1 MSKLTKR
8 QESFIAMMKQNE
20 ELALKGFRLLLQRT
34 DFPYYF
40 NPVQE
45 AGLFAPQ
52 NNPGPVAGERENTVR
67 IPFWAPLDYLKAVA
81 EHASKR
87 DDLELAKQIIGVIRD
102 VSRWRDE
109 KNQPRRNYHTNRV
122 FAQILGVLP
131 LSIISLDDID
141 LIHEWINDP
150 YERMLVTDAIDQGL
164 LPRLLSSESPEDGE
178 KAAQILQQM
187 TAIIWRKDAD
197 GGEPEP
203 LTIVDDYWLQRLID
217 HHAKRIGEKAGQFA
231 AKGML
236 DRTREVFN
244 TQLRREYSTIFRP
257 AIESHTQ
264 NHRFRSA
271 ENCTVDALRDVMLG
285 WTQTSSN
292 DAKQMLSTMLAND
305 LEIIRRI
312 GIYVVGQNW
321 TTVGDLYTAIANP
334 GFFNSGHSHELYRL
348 LKDNFALM
356 SDEQQ
361 HATVTAIKELPLS
374 KLGDD
379 PEKVRK
385 HQQLRWLSAIREKGY
400 HAVDRWFAELES
412 EDVGKVSDHPDFN
425 SYITSRFG
433 PGGSPYSPEELTALA
448 NAHLIADKLNEFQ
461 AQLSFDGPT
470 TDGLKSALAGA
481 ARRSPQ
487 VFLNTLSQFH
497 SAKLE
502 YQHEVISGLKQ
513 AWEAKETTADW
524 QRGWEQLITYFEQ
537 TIADDSFWKRAADQ
551 YQHWIVTIIA
561 DTLHSGT
568 QTDEH
573 AYQPDLLPRAQQI
586 IEVLLEREPPHP
598 QLADDAMFQAINTPK
613 GRVVEALFSHSLRA
627 SRVSDNVEGN
637 HANTWKH
644 LQPIFGRELIACKD
658 ANFEFT
664 TLCGAYLSQLQYLD
678 TFWTNSHV
686 NQIFPADYESNM
698 ICAVEG
704 LAYATF
710 TQPLYEVL
718 AKHGILDRA
727 LLVTLKG
734 RHARPKLLERIAGAY
749 LWGIESLEGH
759 RFEQIFKQATVG
771 DIEAIAWVFWT
782 VRGPDYLTS
791 PQRERIVAFWEKAV
805 AWVNEQSQ
813 VPEQLLSQL
822 GLLAIHVTNIGDR
835 EAALLEAVAPYVGT
849 GHNHF
854 EFVEQLLRLAPEN
867 HAKITVVLEKMLCSH
882 VPDFDYEDRLR
893 KLLELLADK
902 GHRDSVMLQAER
914 LRHLPGI
921 QELYKKLTTRH

>member
-8 QESFIAMMKQNE
+8 QESFIALMKQNE
-20 ELALKGFRLLLQRT
+20 ELALKGFRFLLQRL

-40 NPVQE
+40 NPLQE

-52 NNPGPVAGERENTVR
+52 SNPGPIAGEQENTVR
-67 IPFWAPLDYLKAVA
+67 IPFWPPLDYLKAVA
-81 EHASKR
+81 EYVSKR
-87 DDLELAKQIIGVIRD
+87 DDLERAKQIIGVIRD
-102 VSRWRDE
+102 VSTWRDE
-109 KNQPRRNYHTNRV
+109 NNQPRRNYRTNRV

-131 LSIISLDDID
+131 TSIISLDDID

-164 LPRLLSSESPEDGE
+164 LPRLLGSESPENRE
-178 KAAQILQQM
+178 KAARILQQM
-187 TAIIWRKDAD
+187 TAIVWRKDAD

-203 LTIVDDYWLQRLID
+203 LTVVDDYWLQRLID

-236 DRTREVFN
+236 ERTREVFN
-244 TQLRREYSTIFRP
+244 TQLRREHSTIFRP
-257 AIESHTQ
+257 AIESHAQ
-264 NHRFRSA
+264 NHRWRSA

-285 WTQTSSN
+285 WVQSSPN

-321 TTVGDLYTAIANP
+321 TTVGDLYRAIANP

-348 LKDNFALM
+348 LQDNFALM
-356 SDEQQ
+356 GDEQQ
-361 HATVTAIKELPLS
+361 HATVTAIKELPLP

-385 HQQLRWLSAIREKGY
+385 HQQVRWLSAIREKGND
-400 HAVDRWFAELES
+400 AVDRWFAELES
-412 EDVGKVSDHPDFN
+412 EDGVVKVSDHPDFN
-425 SYITSRFG
+425 SYITSRVG
-433 PGGSPYSPEELTALA
+433 PGASPYSPEELTGLA
-448 NAHLIADKLNEFQ
+448 NAHLIADKLNEYQ
-461 AQLSFDGPT
+461 AQLSFDGPS
-470 TDGLKSALAGA
+470 TDGLKSALAAA

-487 VFLNTLSQFH
+487 VFLDTLSQFH

-502 YQHEVISGLKQ
+502 YQHEVINGIKQ

-537 TIADDSFWKRAADQ
+537 TIADDSFWKRATEQ
-551 YQHWIVTIIA
+551 YQHLIVMIIA

-568 QTDEH
+568 QSDEH

-586 IEVLLEREPPHP
+586 IDALLEREPPHP
-598 QLADDAMFQAINTPK
+598 ELAYDAMFQAINTTK
-613 GRVVEALFSHSLRA
+613 GRVVEALFSHALRA

-637 HANTWKH
+637 HANAWKQ
-644 LQPIFGRELIACKD
+644 LQPIFERELIACKN
-658 ANFEFT
+658 AHFEFT

-678 TFWTNSHV
+678 ISWTNSHV

-698 ICAVEG
+698 ICAVDG
-704 LAYATF
+704 LAYAAF

-727 LLVTLKG
+727 LLVTVKS
-734 RHARPKLLERIAGAY
+734 RDARPKLLERIAGAY
-749 LWGIESLEGH
+749 LWGIETLEGH
-759 RFEQIFKQATVG
+759 RFEQIFKQATVA

-782 VRGPDYLTS
+782 VRDADLKPD
-791 PQRERIVAFWEKAV
+791 QHERIVAFWERAV
-805 AWVNEQSQ
+805 AWANKQPQ
-813 VPEQLLSQL
+813 VSERLLAQL
-822 GLLAIHVTNIGDR
+822 GLLATHLTTVGDR
-835 EAALLEAVAPYVGT
+835 EAALLQAVAPHIGT
-849 GHNHF
+849 GHNQF
-854 EFVEQLLRLAPEN
+854 EFIQELLRLAPEN
-867 HAKITVVLEKMLCSH
+867 DAKITVVLDKMLSSR
-882 VPDFDYEDRLR
+882 VPDYDYEDRLR
-893 KLLELLADK
+893 NLLELLAAK
-902 GHRDSVMLQAER
+902 GHRDTVTLQAER

-921 QELYKKLTTRH
+921 QELYNRLRMRH